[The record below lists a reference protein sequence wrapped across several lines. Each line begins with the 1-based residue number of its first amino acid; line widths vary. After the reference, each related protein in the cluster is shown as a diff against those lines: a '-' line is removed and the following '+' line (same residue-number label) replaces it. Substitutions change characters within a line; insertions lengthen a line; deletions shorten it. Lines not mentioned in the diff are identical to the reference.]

1 MNLSGL
7 SASFTILSWEYLEP
21 QSWGENPQRPLTARQ
36 LWRKGG
42 IYIKPQPRWHEMMI
56 SWAFL
61 YIHKG
66 TIYKF
71 IYRMWCATWT
81 SFCWRQIWSSVST
94 SPGQCSQRIWC
105 KFPRQSNSTVVLPWV
120 YNLDMP
126 RNILVWIESLSYKMW
141 TKTYTSWQLK
151 NLRPYPAIIFLA
163 VQSSFLLSMPPRIQ
177 RKPRQVV
184 SSHKKKDEFD
194 QGPAR
199 IALHSLESSNRHWRF

>member
-1 MNLSGL
+1 MAQKENTTHQPKSNKNRNKNKLALWTSQAFCIFL
-7 SASFTILSWEYLEP
+7 ESFPENIWSPKVEEKTRNVPLLHFSY
-21 QSWGENPQRPLTARQ
+21 GEKVVFKT
-36 LWRKGG
+36 
-42 IYIKPQPRWHEMMI
+42 QPTWHKMMI

-81 SFCWRQIWSSVST
+81 SFRWRQIWCSVST

-151 NLRPYPAIIFLA
+151 NLRPYPAIIF
-163 VQSSFLLSMPPRIQ
+163 
-177 RKPRQVV
+177 
-184 SSHKKKDEFD
+184 
-194 QGPAR
+194 
-199 IALHSLESSNRHWRF
+199 